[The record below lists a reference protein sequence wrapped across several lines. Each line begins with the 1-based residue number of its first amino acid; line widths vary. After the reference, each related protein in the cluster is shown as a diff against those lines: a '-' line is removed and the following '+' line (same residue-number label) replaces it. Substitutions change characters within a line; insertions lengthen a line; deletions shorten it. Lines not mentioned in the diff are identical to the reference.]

1 MDISFHSE
9 GLRFELDKKVH
20 HKKWIRAWL
29 ESHQMFPGTLAFIFT
44 TNERLRLMNKEFL
57 NHNYFTDVITF
68 DYRDG
73 NEISGDVYIS
83 IEQVRLNAEAY
94 DVALGEEQRRVMIH
108 GVLHL
113 MGYGDASD
121 EEKQIMRKMENE
133 ALHLWLKLSQN
144 DFRI

>member
-9 GLRFELDKKVH
+9 GIRFELKAKIK
-20 HKKWIRAWL
+20 HKKWIRKWI
-29 ESHQMFPGTLAFIFT
+29 ESHQLQAGEISFVFT
-44 TNERLRLMNKEFL
+44 SNEQLRLMNKKFL

-68 DYRDG
+68 DYSSG
-73 NEISGDVYIS
+73 KKISGDVFIS
-83 IEQVRLNAEAY
+83 IDQLRINADIYGVSLE
-94 DVALGEEQRRVMIH
+94 DEQRRVMIH

-113 MGYGDASD
+113 MAYSDSSD
-121 EEKQIMRKMENE
+121 EEKETMRKKENE